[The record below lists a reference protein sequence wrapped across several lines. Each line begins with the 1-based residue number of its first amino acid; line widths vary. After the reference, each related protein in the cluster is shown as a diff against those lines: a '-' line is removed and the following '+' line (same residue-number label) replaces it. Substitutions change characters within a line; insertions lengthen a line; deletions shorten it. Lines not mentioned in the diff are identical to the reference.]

1 VPLSLESN
9 SHTGHEWKVSAACNF
24 SQLANI
30 NSFMS
35 GDLLVFGDDTY
46 VEKNQIYSALFEQS
60 PYDKCL
66 YTC

>member
-1 VPLSLESN
+1 MALTWRQIYEY
-9 SHTGHEWKVSAACNF
+9 TGHEWKVSAACNF

-46 VEKNQIYSALFEQS
+46 VEKNLVF
-60 PYDKCL
+60 K
-66 YTC
+66 